1 MRAIDG
7 DPRGAWQ
14 DLLALR
20 RSSGASAFRLAQ
32 FALLELHDRSVAL
45 DWLEQ
50 SLRDHEPDLVSL
62 VLDPIFDPVR
72 EDPRARAILAEIHLA
87 KWPVWYAENR

>member
-1 MRAIDG
+1 
-7 DPRGAWQ
+7 
-14 DLLALR
+14 LLALR
-20 RSSGASAFRLAQ
+20 RSSGESAFRLAR
-32 FALLELHDRSVAL
+32 FAAAELRDRGTTL

-62 VLDPIFDPVR
+62 MLDPIFDSVR
-72 EDPRARAILAEIHLA
+72 DDPRARAILNEIHLA